1 MSFAFTKENLGKI
14 EALKKRYPSPKALSL
29 PCLWMAQYQEGYIS
43 LDAVETIGELIDWP
57 PMEIYRV
64 ATFYTM
70 FNLEPVGKYHIQL
83 CKTLSCALCGKSEI
97 LAKLQER
104 LNLGVG
110 ESSEDGRY
118 TLTQVECLGSCGTAP
133 VMQINERYYE
143 NLTPDK
149 VDTILDEL
157 ETAKKRI
164 KEIL

>member
-83 CKTLSCALCGKSEI
+83 CKTLSCALCGKSEV

-149 VDTILDEL
+149 VDMILDEL
-157 ETAKKRI
+157 ETAKK
-164 KEIL
+164 ETE